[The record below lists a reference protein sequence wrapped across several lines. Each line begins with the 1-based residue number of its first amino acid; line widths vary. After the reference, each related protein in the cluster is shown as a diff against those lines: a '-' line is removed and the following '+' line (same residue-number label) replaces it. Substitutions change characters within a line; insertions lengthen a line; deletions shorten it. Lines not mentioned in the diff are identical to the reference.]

1 MKIGFFD
8 SGIGGMTVLYHAL
21 RLLPR
26 EDYIYYADTQH
37 VPYGEKSKTDV
48 KKYVFE
54 AVDFLVRQGIK
65 ALVIA
70 CNTATS
76 IAAKELREKY
86 DFPIIG
92 IEPAVK
98 PAILRSQE
106 QGRRVLVF
114 TTRLTLREEKFNNL
128 VARLDEDHIVDGL
141 ALPGLV
147 EFAERFEFNETV
159 VRPYLTTQLAPYK
172 LEEYGT
178 VVLGCTHFPFY
189 KDTMKTIFAPEVD
202 IIDGGKG
209 TAENLARTLQKA
221 NKFQQGTG
229 SVDYYMS
236 GNKVQDPQLLQQYGR
251 LLERLQMLDNLQS
264 PTSQRGCQEQSLHYL
279 FP

>member
-37 VPYGEKSKTDV
+37 VPYGEKSKAEV
-48 KKYVFE
+48 RKYVFE
-54 AVDFLVRQGIK
+54 AVDFLVRHGID

-76 IAAKELREKY
+76 AAAVELREKY

-98 PAILRSQE
+98 PAILKSQE
-106 QGRRVLVF
+106 KGRRVLAF
-114 TTRLTLREEKFNNL
+114 MTSLTLREEKFNNL
-128 VARLDEDHIVDGL
+128 VARLDENHIVDGL

-147 EFAERFEFNETV
+147 EFAERFEFSEAV
-159 VRPYLTTQLAPYK
+159 VRPYLAAQLAPYK

-189 KDTMKTIFAPEVD
+189 RDTIQALFSPEVD

-209 TAENLARTLQKA
+209 TAENLARTLQKIA
-221 NKFQQGTG
+221 QLQQGTG
-229 SVDYYMS
+229 AIEYYLS
-236 GNKVQDPQLLQQYGR
+236 GNKVQDPQLLQQYAR
-251 LLERLQMLDNLQS
+251 LLEKLHTLNNLPPHIS
-264 PTSQRGCQEQSLHYL
+264 HPV
-279 FP
+279 